1 MSDENFDAAIVKVNA
16 KLKEAA
22 EALAEAARLGK
33 EAGLPALIPAMWIS
47 EDFFCS
53 KVNRGRD
60 RDELD
65 TEWEA
70 ITEKFDKV
78 DVSAFESALGSAG
91 WSASA
96 SYC

>member
-1 MSDENFDAAIVKVNA
+1 MSEENFDSAIVKINA

-33 EAGLPALIPAMWIS
+33 ETGLPALIPAMWIS
-47 EDFFCS
+47 ENFFCS
-53 KVNRGRD
+53 KENKAKYGD
-60 RDELD
+60 DMDEA
-65 TEWEA
+65 WEQFS
-70 ITEKFDKV
+70 EKFDKV
-78 DVSAFESALGSAG
+78 DVSAFESALGRAG